1 MKNAIKLTD
10 ILLPNTDDFTAFSV
24 VACDQFTSDGEYWK
38 TLNKLTENKLTTLDM
53 ILPEYYL
60 LEGRKGKTIEEINE
74 NISKYAKIAKVISS
88 GMILTVRDISGG
100 RKRIGLVVSVDLDEY
115 DYRKGSKSLI
125 RATEATIADRIPP
138 RLKIRKDAELEF
150 PHILVFI
157 DDEKREIIE
166 PLYKNRETYEKL
178 YDFDLNMNGGHIT
191 GYNITDGE
199 RVSKLFENLL
209 DTERLVKKYGEDY
222 PFQMAVGDGNHSLA
236 TAKTHWENIKANLSI
251 EEQKDHPAKYAL
263 VEIINIYDDGVVFE
277 PIHRI
282 VKNVDVKKFSDGF
295 TNILHGKETLYS
307 AEDEIKFDG
316 DFSVPEA
323 IISVDKYI
331 KEYIENFGGEVDY
344 VHGDDET
351 KELVKKDKSSV
362 AILFNPIDKSTLFPY
377 VVKGGCLPKKTF
389 SIGEGRDKR
398 YYLEGRKITK

>member
-10 ILLPNTDDFTAFSV
+10 ILLPNTDDYTAFSV
-24 VACDQFTSDGEYWK
+24 VACDQFTSDGEYWE
-38 TLNKLTENKLTTLDM
+38 TLAKLTKNKLTTLDM

-60 LEGRKGKTIEEINE
+60 LEGRQGKTIDEINS
-74 NISKYAKIAKVISS
+74 NISKYASVAKVISS

-100 RKRIGLVVSVDLDEY
+100 RKRIGLVTSIDLDEY
-115 DYRKGSKSLI
+115 DYKKGSKSLI

-150 PHILVFI
+150 PHVLVFI

-166 PLYKNRETYEKL
+166 PLYQNKDSYEKL
-178 YDFDLNMNGGHIT
+178 YDFDLNMNGGHIA
-191 GYNITDGE
+191 GYNITDAE
-199 RVSKLFENLL
+199 RVSRLFENLL
-209 DTERLVKKYGEDY
+209 ESDRLVRKYGEDY

-236 TAKTHWENIKANLSI
+236 TAKTHWENIKATLPI
-251 EEQKDHPAKYAL
+251 EQQKNHPAKYAL

-282 VKNVDVKKFSDGF
+282 VKNIDVEKFAKGF
-295 TNILHGKETLYS
+295 SEISHGKEMLYT
-307 AEDEIKFDG
+307 AQKEIKFDG
-316 DFSVPEA
+316 DLSVPEA
-323 IISVDKYI
+323 IISVDSYV

-344 VHGDDET
+344 VHGDEET
-351 KELVKKDKSSV
+351 KELVKKDDGAV

-377 VVKGGCLPKKTF
+377 VVRGGCLPKKTF